1 MQNLAAPTH
10 FRNSEFSL
18 KLCHEFKSNENVNV
32 WHRSIGLT
40 LLLILFCYEYRTFHA
55 ILKLRDSVP
64 VNTFQIGI
72 RI

>member
-18 KLCHEFKSNENVNV
+18 KLCHEIKSNENVNV

-40 LLLILFCYEYRTFHA
+40 LLLILFCSGSGTFHA
-55 ILKLRDSVP
+55 TLKFRDSVP
-64 VNTFQIGI
+64 VPM
-72 RI
+72 